1 MRIISE
7 KKLADLWKRY
17 PRAKNELMLWR
28 SIVRASAWRS
38 PADVKGAL
46 GHRVDFVRTN
56 NGNTVTVIDV
66 ANNTCRLI
74 TDIHYLDSYPIKG
87 RVYILRALNHK
98 EYDKGNWKDEL

>member
-17 PRAKNELMLWR
+17 PRTKNELMLWR
-28 SIVRASAWRS
+28 SIMRAAAWES
-38 PADVKGAL
+38 PADVKAVL

-56 NGNTVTVIDV
+56 HGNTVTVIDV
-66 ANNTCRLI
+66 SNNNFRLI
-74 TDIHYLDSYPIKG
+74 TDIHYLGDYPIRG

-98 EYDKGNWKDEL
+98 EYYKGNWKDEL